1 MQINDTQLQKTS
13 LTKAFLKSY
22 DDAFQNYLN
31 KLQNDKSDIRVQKN
45 LSDDFY
51 NTQKKLRDKYETEKY
66 KLDIKEQPSLNT
78 MISAINYH
86 QKLILDELNEEI
98 KAANKELQ
106 TKKASGK
113 YNFLEEL
120 RLEREF
126 DELQDELRKKATDKI
141 SKFNSD
147 YRKALKKRDVSAI
160 DNLENSLLANLLAK

>member
-1 MQINDTQLQKTS
+1 
-13 LTKAFLKSY
+13 
-22 DDAFQNYLN
+22 
-31 KLQNDKSDIRVQKN
+31 
-45 LSDDFY
+45 
-51 NTQKKLRDKYETEKY
+51 
-66 KLDIKEQPSLNT
+66 

-106 TKKASGK
+106 AKKASGK

-147 YRKALKKRDVSAI
+147 YREALKKRDVSAI

>member
-1 MQINDTQLQKTS
+1 MQINDAQLQKTS

-31 KLQNDKSDIRVQKN
+31 KLQNE
-45 LSDDFY
+45 
-51 NTQKKLRDKYETEKY
+51 LRDKYETEKY
-66 KLDIKEQPSLNT
+66 KLDIKEQPNLNT

-147 YRKALKKRDVSAI
+147 YREALKKRDVSAI